1 MLTNAI
7 CNVTCAKL
15 GFSIEKYYK
24 TIIVFVIAS
33 KSNG

>member
-15 GFSIEKYYK
+15 GFSIEISYNS
-24 TIIVFVIAS
+24 IMAFISGS
-33 KSNG
+33 KSVV